1 MMSEN
6 EPIVALR
13 LTLASP
19 EQMRSW
25 SCGEVSL
32 PETINYL
39 TGKPE
44 PQGLFCERIFG
55 PTTDWTCACGKYR
68 QARTPGFVCEACGV
82 KITTSSVRRERMGH
96 IELAAPVAHPWFARH
111 APSIIGLLLDLT
123 PRQLNALLSSTCFLV
138 LAIDEAKREHV
149 LREKREGHEN
159 GTHDPNPISLLSAL
173 TVGDILDE
181 STFRQLSSRYGGVLR
196 AGHGA
201 EAIRERLATLDLDA
215 LTTSLRQ
222 TIDLHGAAQ
231 RKALQRLQ
239 AVEAFRTSGVDP
251 CWMILSVIPVL
262 PPELRPL
269 VPMDGG
275 RFASSDLN
283 ALYERIISRN
293 NRLKRFLAL
302 QAPEAMLNNEK
313 RLLQEACD
321 ALFDNGHRN
330 RPLTGSGGH
339 RLRSLTEA
347 ISGKQGHL
355 RKHLLGKRVDY
366 SGRSVIVGDPKLSLH
381 QCGLPT
387 RMCLELFKPFL
398 IRKLLQRQYAV
409 SARAAKRL
417 VERTRKPDPILWDLL
432 EEVMHEKL
440 VLLNRAPTLHRLSIQ
455 AFEAVRVEGNAITLH
470 PLVCSA
476 FNADFDGDQMAVHLP
491 LSDEAQAE
499 ARALLLST
507 RNLRSPASG
516 DPSISLSQDIVLGLF
531 YLTQDRPSGKSAG
544 RVFTD
549 TSEVLLALD
558 AGVIDLHT
566 RIIVRTPDHIISE
579 TPERGTARPAH
590 QRIEMTAGRLL
601 FNEALPETLRFKNDA
616 MTKERLKL
624 LVIECLK
631 TCGPQVTAQMAD
643 RLKALGFHYAT
654 RSGVSFAL
662 SDIEVPPAKH
672 EILSAADVEAEAV
685 EQTYHAGMITAEER
699 YRQLIEVWTRAT
711 ETISARLE
719 AALDPWGSLATII
732 QSGAT
737 KAKFQQI
744 RQLSGIRGL
753 MANPSGD
760 IIAVPVRGNY
770 LEGLRVWELFIAA
783 SGARKGFM
791 DRSLNTA
798 RSGYLT
804 RRLVEVGLDAWITEE
819 DCGTT
824 QGLLITDEESKSMG
838 FSSMRDRLL
847 DRALA
852 ESLPQ
857 AGLEQGTMLSEE
869 KVARL
874 LVSGITAVRVRSP
887 LTCQAPSGICQRCY
901 GIDLATGHLVRRGT
915 AVGIIAAQ
923 SIGEPGTQLTMRT
936 FHSGGI
942 AHAQGDITQGLPRVE
957 ELFEVRRP
965 KQRAVISEIDGT
977 VEVERDE
984 ATGAQ
989 RVRVISREELGGSYP
1004 PLPDNS
1010 ADDGVCGERMYVIH
1024 AGRSLL
1030 VEHGQTVSAGTPLT
1044 DGTLD
1049 PRDLLRILGRE
1060 PTARYLVRE
1069 VQRVYR
1075 GTGVYL
1081 HDKHLE
1087 VIVRQM
1093 LRFVWVREVGDT
1105 PLLPGEIVD
1114 RFTVEATNARV
1125 LAEGGAPALA
1135 TPVLLGLTRAA
1146 LQTRSPIAAASF
1158 QDTAR
1163 VLTWAAIR
1171 GEWDPLQGFKER
1183 LVAGRRIP
1191 TTTEREKE
1199 HEDGSSQS
1207 SFEHTAS

>member
-19 EQMRSW
+19 EQMRAW
-25 SCGEVSL
+25 SCGEVTL

-44 PQGLFCERIFG
+44 PHGLFCERIFG
-55 PTTDWTCACGKYR
+55 PTTDWTCTCGKYR

-82 KITTSSVRRERMGH
+82 EITTSSVRRERMGH

-111 APSIIGLLLDLT
+111 APSIIALLLDLSQ
-123 PRQLNALLSSTCFLV
+123 RQLNAVLSYTSFLV
-138 LAIDEAKREHV
+138 LAIDEAKREQI
-149 LREKREGHEN
+149 LTEKKEDREN
-159 GTHDPNPISLLSAL
+159 GTHAPNSISLLSAL
-173 TVGDILDE
+173 TVGDVLDE
-181 STFRQLSSRYGGVLR
+181 NTFRQLASRYGNIFR
-196 AGHGA
+196 AGCGA
-201 EAIRERLATLDLDA
+201 QAIRERLATLDLDA
-215 LTTSLRQ
+215 LALSLRQ
-222 TIDLHGAAQ
+222 TLDLHAAGQ
-231 RKALQRLQ
+231 RKAMQRLH
-239 AVEAFRTSGVDP
+239 AVEAFRSSGVDP

-283 ALYERIISRN
+283 VLYERVISRN
-293 NRLKRFLAL
+293 NRLKRFLAMK
-302 QAPEAMLNNEK
+302 APEAILNNEK

-321 ALFDNGHRN
+321 ALFDNSHRSH
-330 RPLTGSGGH
+330 PLIGSGGH

-398 IRKLLQRQYAV
+398 IRKLLQRQYAA

-417 VERTRKPDPILWDLL
+417 VERTRKPDPVVWDLL

-531 YLTQDRPSGKSAG
+531 YLTQERPSAKSAG
-544 RVFTD
+544 RVFAD
-549 TSEVLLALD
+549 TSEALLALD

-566 RIIVRTPDHIISE
+566 RIIVRTADHIISE
-579 TPERGTARPAH
+579 TPESGTVRPAH
-590 QRIEMTAGRLL
+590 QRIETTSGRLL
-601 FNEALPETLRFKNDA
+601 FNEALPEALRFKNDA
-616 MTKERLKL
+616 MTKERLKR
-624 LVIECLK
+624 LVIECLQ
-631 TCGPQVTAQMAD
+631 TCGPEVTAQMAD
-643 RLKALGFHYAT
+643 GLKTLGFHYAT
-654 RSGVSFAL
+654 RSGISFAL

-672 EILSAADVEAEAV
+672 ELLSAADAEAEVV
-685 EQTYHAGMITAEER
+685 EQTYHAGMITAKER
-699 YRQLIEVWTRAT
+699 YRQLIEIWTRAT

-804 RRLVEVGLDAWITEE
+804 RRLVEAGLDTWITAE

-824 QGLLITDEESKSMG
+824 QGLLITDEECKSMG
-838 FSSMRDRLL
+838 LSSMWVRLL
-847 DRALA
+847 GRVLA
-852 ESLPQ
+852 EPIPE
-857 AGLEQGTMLSEE
+857 AGLEQGTLLSEE
-869 KVARL
+869 VVARL
-874 LVSGITAVRVRSP
+874 LASGTTTVRVRSP
-887 LTCQAPSGICQRCY
+887 LTCLTSSGICQRCY
-901 GIDLATGHLVRRGT
+901 GIDLATGHLVRRGV

-957 ELFEVRRP
+957 ELFEVRTP
-965 KQRAVISEIDGT
+965 KQRAVMSEIDGT
-977 VEVERDE
+977 IEIERDE
-984 ATGAQ
+984 TSGAQ
-989 RVRVISREELGGSYP
+989 RVRVISREASDGTCTPLLDKSVRDEVCEERIYP
-1004 PLPDNS
+1004 IP
-1010 ADDGVCGERMYVIH
+1010 

-1030 VEHGQTVSAGTPLT
+1030 VEHGQAVSAGTPLT

-1049 PRDLLRILGRE
+1049 TRDLLRILGRE

-1081 HDKHLE
+1081 HDKHVE

-1093 LRFVWVREVGDT
+1093 LRFVWVREAGDT
-1105 PLLPGEIVD
+1105 PLLPGEVVD
-1114 RFTVEATNARV
+1114 HFTFEAVNAQL
-1125 LAEGGAPALA
+1125 LAEGGTPALA
-1135 TPVLLGLTRAA
+1135 TPVLLGLTKTA

-1158 QDTAR
+1158 QDTSRILA
-1163 VLTWAAIR
+1163 WAAIR
-1171 GEWDPLQGFKER
+1171 GDLDPLQGFKER
-1183 LVAGRRIP
+1183 LVVGQRIP
-1191 TTTEREKE
+1191 TTT
-1199 HEDGSSQS
+1199 
-1207 SFEHTAS
+1207 